1 MPMWPMK
8 GKNQVMQG
16 IGVQTMAKGNRERF
30 TSMPK
35 VSGAG
40 ELTMGGGREKGEGRG
55 TCVKEGG
62 PQRCGI

>member
-40 ELTMGGGREKGEGRG
+40 ELRMGGVEKGEGHV
-55 TCVKEGG
+55 CE
-62 PQRCGI
+62 